1 MTYIEFISITDLDLI
16 VTVLRHN
23 VQKETMF
30 SLANKSRFDA
40 GFDYFGCHFNYHI
53 SFR

>member
-1 MTYIEFISITDLDLI
+1 MNVSFTDLDLI

-30 SLANKSRFDA
+30 YLAYKSRFDA
-40 GFDYFGCHFNYHI
+40 GFDYFGCQNLLKMLVTL
-53 SFR
+53 